1 MKQRMLIYG
10 TLALIASL
18 AIVARSRP
26 QKTVAERLVEYGP
39 AARARLEPH
48 FKKVSLA
55 YPPARLVLV
64 GIKDERRLELYGA
77 ASDGKLR
84 YLRDYRVLSAS
95 DHNVLLDPS
104 RRGEFHA
111 TIYEAA
117 GAPDLFD
124 LMRRNSGHV
133 DRIRRLNLPRP

>member
-64 GIKDERRLELYGA
+64 VDYHSGQACSQQLLWASTPVYRKPCLIKNVCKKDALY
-77 ASDGKLR
+77 
-84 YLRDYRVLSAS
+84 
-95 DHNVLLDPS
+95 
-104 RRGEFHA
+104 
-111 TIYEAA
+111 
-117 GAPDLFD
+117 
-124 LMRRNSGHV
+124 
-133 DRIRRLNLPRP
+133 